1 MRVQNLEVFQGGY
14 LDMSQVFYRRTFSIL
29 KTVWI
34 ASAMLSIPSLHLR
47 ADASFGQSCEGT
59 GVELYNVSQAED
71 GVSIT
76 AQCED
81 LAGNLLPTTIDLYG
95 VDVDANGYLVQK
107 VPSDRESTFQSLC
120 YDTFPAAGGGVTYQF
135 NGKLSGNTLFATC
148 YNPAKTIRRSTS
160 LYIDNIDNTAGTL
173 LYRVTP

>member
-1 MRVQNLEVFQGGY
+1 
-14 LDMSQVFYRRTFSIL
+14 
-29 KTVWI
+29 
-34 ASAMLSIPSLHLR
+34 
-47 ADASFGQSCEGT
+47 
-59 GVELYNVSQAED
+59 
-71 GVSIT
+71 
-76 AQCED
+76 
-81 LAGNLLPTTIDLYG
+81 LLPTTIDLYG